1 MGFER
6 HQPVERG
13 KCDCQAVPE
22 ETEGAELLHLARHE
36 RVAGR
41 ILFAVFMLVPFAI
54 VGFFAL
60 FYPTAILVLFGL
72 LLAVPACVI
81 ALLAKTP
88 RELLL
93 VLQLASIT
101 ALVYGVGLGLVFAL

>member
-1 MGFER
+1 
-6 HQPVERG
+6 
-13 KCDCQAVPE
+13 
-22 ETEGAELLHLARHE
+22 
-36 RVAGR
+36 
-41 ILFAVFMLVPFAI
+41 VFMLVPFAI

>member
-1 MGFER
+1 
-6 HQPVERG
+6 
-13 KCDCQAVPE
+13 
-22 ETEGAELLHLARHE
+22 
-36 RVAGR
+36 
-41 ILFAVFMLVPFAI
+41 
-54 VGFFAL
+54 
-60 FYPTAILVLFGL
+60 
-72 LLAVPACVI
+72 VPACVI